1 MHQTS
6 ERRSLLLGNTESLSS
21 SSGGLGLLTLD
32 LESPEVTETSVV
44 AELLHAL
51 EILSESGINHVGVEL
66 GVGSVLN
73 APLSVQEPFRDSV
86 VYNSSI

>member
-1 MHQTS
+1 MHQIS

-51 EILSESGINHVGVEL
+51 EILSESGVDDVGVAL
-66 GVGSVLN
+66 RVGSVLN
-73 APLSVQEPFRDSV
+73 ASLSVQEPFWDSV
-86 VYNSSI
+86 V